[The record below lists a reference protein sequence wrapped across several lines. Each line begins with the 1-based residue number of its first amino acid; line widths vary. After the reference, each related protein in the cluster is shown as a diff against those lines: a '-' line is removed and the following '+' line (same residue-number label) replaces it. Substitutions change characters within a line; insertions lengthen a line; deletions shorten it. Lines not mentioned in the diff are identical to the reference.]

1 MCVPG
6 SDILTVLSPDINAY
20 MHACIQILWRQLI
33 IGLHL
38 HTLLEMAFSFPA
50 APHWYHKKHG
60 IIGAVHRLFFC
71 ISLMYIYIFCNQS
84 AILWPITVI
93 KSRQDPFSVI
103 WRIYK
108 RNRIFKEEKSIL
120 RIWNWL
126 DCEKWAIHTKIEPE
140 QKQITRSVYKL
151 SNIKICLY

>member
-1 MCVPG
+1 MLWVKKASQPHVCPGVGHIDRSVPRHKRF
-6 SDILTVLSPDINAY
+6 TC
-20 MHACIQILWRQLI
+20 MHAYKYCGRQLI

-126 DCEKWAIHTKIEPE
+126 DCESGQFIPKSSQNKN
-140 QKQITRSVYKL
+140 R
-151 SNIKICLY
+151 